1 MYSSRVVQPL
11 SPPSSPRMS
20 GQDHKP
26 VEPLWNAQQQS
37 QSGYAPVGSRSQPPN
52 TLSYPSFYNAR
63 ESGQHGVH
71 TLPNIHDVYGNLG
84 QPSPTHTGSQS
95 HSASGNEIDFTR
107 KDTGS
112 SAESLSSLQH
122 RDSVVMPSSSSQ
134 HPGGQPSGYDES
146 EDADD
151 DDEISD
157 EIDEGKEGGEDRPM
171 TAAEIR
177 QQKRKMK
184 RFRLT
189 HSQTRFLMS
198 EFARQAHPDAAHR
211 ERLSREIPGLSP
223 RQVQVWFQNRRAKL
237 KRLSA
242 EDRER
247 MMRSRAIPESY
258 GMGLPIN
265 QQYIPS
271 PSTAGS
277 TTPSIPQNPPMS
289 RMGDM
294 RPLSLDT
301 LRRGTE
307 HSYTSPTSVTPGLGS
322 LAFTPPQSASD
333 VQSPIST
340 TNEMGF
346 GYGHRAIMEQRRPLL
361 PPSHSSAPS
370 FTSNYGSSIGRMP
383 SYERLR
389 TSSGD
394 SLGSPLRTSMS
405 YSNFSNTSPQAH
417 QSQDTRDQG
426 QQNAGQQGSHS
437 RGNSQRD
444 MPPPAG
450 PFGLGF
456 SFENMPNNQSSVHTQ
471 QQAPSTSGSNQPAYR
486 GIAPPSN
493 TQGAYP
499 SYFDYQNSSYSTPQL
514 PHYQQPSFGGSYS
527 SPLSSNPFTQAP
539 MHQQQQAYGQHQQA
553 HQNAQQE
560 RAKEEHEGHHQ
571 QGGVSI
577 SNPY

>member
-1 MYSSRVVQPL
+1 
-11 SPPSSPRMS
+11 MS
-20 GQDHKP
+20 GQDQKP
-26 VEPLWNAQQQS
+26 VEPLWNAQQQTPS
-37 QSGYAPVGSRSQPPN
+37 SYIPVGSRSQPPN
-52 TLSYPSFYNAR
+52 TLSYPSFYNTR
-63 ESGQHGVH
+63 ESGQQGVH

-112 SAESLSSLQH
+112 SADSLSSLQH
-122 RDSVVMPSSSSQ
+122 RDSVVMASGSSQ
-134 HPGGQPSGYDES
+134 HPLPSGYDES

-157 EIDEGKEGGEDRPM
+157 EIDEGKEGDEKQM

-247 MMRSRAIPESY
+247 MMRSRAIPENY
-258 GMGLPIN
+258 GMGLPMN
-265 QQYIPS
+265 QPYVPS

-277 TTPSIPQNPPMS
+277 TTPGLPQNSGMS
-289 RMGDM
+289 RIGDM

-301 LRRGTE
+301 LRRGNE

-340 TNEMGF
+340 SNEMGF
-346 GYGHRAIMEQRRPLL
+346 GYGHRALMEQRRPLL

-370 FTSNYGSSIGRMP
+370 FSSTYGASIGRIP

-405 YSNFSNTSPQAH
+405 YSNFQNTSPQA
-417 QSQDTRDQG
+417 QQG
-426 QQNAGQQGSHS
+426 QENREHAQQSGGQQGAHS
-437 RGNSQRD
+437 RGNSQRE
-444 MPPPAG
+444 MPPPSA

-456 SFENMPNNQSSVHTQ
+456 SFENMPNYQSSVQ
-471 QQAPSTSGSNQPAYR
+471 SQSQAPTTSGQSQPAYR
-486 GIAPPSN
+486 GIAPPANS
-493 TQGAYP
+493 QGSYP
-499 SYFDYQNSSYSTPQL
+499 SYFDYQNSNYSTPQL
-514 PHYQQPSFGGSYS
+514 PQYQQPSYGGSYS
-527 SPLSSNPFTQAP
+527 SPLSSNPFGQSP
-539 MHQQQQAYGQHQQA
+539 MQQHQPYGQQQQQPHQP
-553 HQNAQQE
+553 E
-560 RAKEEHEGHHQ
+560 RVKEEHETHH

-577 SNPY
+577 GNPY